1 MLNLYVFWYGWYDT
15 INNKKEHMIETL
27 QIFWNAPIELQVIIL
42 AVLIAFPILA
52 YLSFPR
58 L

>member
-27 QIFWNAPIELQVIIL
+27 QIILNAPIGLQVIVL
-42 AVLIAFPILA
+42 GGLYCAV
-52 YLSFPR
+52 YGVGYDR
-58 L
+58 